1 MKEIYEA
8 GTGRNLLVLH
18 GGGGPHTVANLAGHL
33 AETAHVL
40 APTLPGWNGTP
51 RPPELD
57 RVSAYADKFLR
68 YLGARELTNLVVI
81 GSSIGGWLA
90 AELALRDTA
99 HRITGLVIIN
109 GGGIDVAGQT
119 ITNITG
125 LAPPDLARLSFH
137 DPSKLAAGA
146 PPMTPER
153 LAMMRANQATL
164 AAIAGDPYMHDP
176 TLLGRLGDLRVPTL
190 VLWGASDGVF
200 SVGYG
205 RAYAAAIPGARFE
218 LIAEAGH
225 LPHLEQPAATFRA
238 IDSFV
243 ATVAA

>member
-1 MKEIYEA
+1 MMETFEA

-18 GGGGPHTVANLAGHL
+18 GGGGPQTVANLAGHL
-33 AETAHVL
+33 AERAHVL

-51 RPPELD
+51 RPPQLD
-57 RVSAYADKFLR
+57 RVTAYADKFLR
-68 YLGARELTNLVVI
+68 YLEYRELTNIVVV
-81 GSSIGGWLA
+81 GSSVGGWLA
-90 AELALRDTA
+90 AEIALRDTA
-99 HRITGLVIIN
+99 HRIAGLVVIN
-109 GGGIDVAGQT
+109 GGGIAVPDHP

-125 LAPPDLARLSFH
+125 LAPPDLAKLSFH
-137 DPSKLAAGA
+137 DPAKFAAGA

-153 LAMMRANQATL
+153 IAMMRANQATL

-176 TLLGRLGDLRVPTL
+176 TLLSRLSGIRVPTL

-225 LPHLEQPAATFRA
+225 LPHLEQPAITFRA
-238 IDSFV
+238 IDQFV
-243 ATVAA
+243 DTVAG

>member
-1 MKEIYEA
+1 MMEAFEA
-8 GTGRNLLVLH
+8 GTGRNILVLH

-57 RVSAYADKFLR
+57 GVSSYADKFLR
-68 YLGARELTNLVVI
+68 YLEYRDLRDIVVV
-81 GSSIGGWLA
+81 GSSVGGWLA

-99 HRITGLVIIN
+99 HRIAGLVIVN
-109 GGGIDVAGQT
+109 GGGIAVPGEP
-119 ITNITG
+119 ITNVSG
-125 LAPPDLARLSFH
+125 LTPPELAKLSFH
-137 DPSKLAAGA
+137 DPSKLAA
-146 PPMTPER
+146 PPPTPER
-153 LAMMRANQATL
+153 IAMMRANQATL

-176 TLLGRLGDLRVPTL
+176 TLLGQLGGIRVPTL
-190 VLWGASDGVF
+190 VLWGVSDGVF

-205 RAYAAAIPGARFE
+205 RAYAAAIPGATFE

-238 IDSFV
+238 IDQFI
-243 ATVAA
+243 ATIAG